1 MKSSVKSN
9 ILIEVTLPCCGTNGR
24 ERNSSTR
31 FCAACILKLAVTRA
45 DSANTGEYQLYDDEP
60 DEYPVRKFYAK
71 NTQTD
76 NRRFCECP
84 RCRDVLL
91 VKIKGIKTVIDKNDS
106 EDESDCDCDCSDCER
121 ERQERRANRRD
132 SKTAKS
138 ISVHIPSF
146 KAKCWLVLS
155 CYLCCSMFITIYKNL
170 HARYSFYRY
179 IGRKKGIAKLLW
191 KVSLLHHNFLSYEAL
206 GGDDER
212 GVILK
217 AAGYGIIER
226 IPGKRNTKVYRIDKA
241 NQTKLIKFFRLPAK
255 VSEKDQKSEM
265 NLLTDLQT
273 SISYAAWRHLRDEWR
288 IDRSLRMLNR
298 FFFISFHY
306 FGYLPP
312 LPLSSVQELV
322 VTALVLF
329 GVSLVFQFL
338 CVLAVYAA
346 VFFGVGL
353 STCYVL
359 KRSNNIKS
367 CWWQA
372 ILLSYFVYR
381 VNKFF
386 YESSWLSWGTLIAP
400 KALIPLKKLLW
411 G

>member
-1 MKSSVKSN
+1 MFHVYHN
-9 ILIEVTLPCCGTNGR
+9 LQILTY
-24 ERNSSTR
+24 
-31 FCAACILKLAVTRA
+31 F
-45 DSANTGEYQLYDDEP
+45 
-60 DEYPVRKFYAK
+60 
-71 NTQTD
+71 
-76 NRRFCECP
+76 
-84 RCRDVLL
+84 
-91 VKIKGIKTVIDKNDS
+91 
-106 EDESDCDCDCSDCER
+106 
-121 ERQERRANRRD
+121 
-132 SKTAKS
+132 
-138 ISVHIPSF
+138 
-146 KAKCWLVLS
+146 
-155 CYLCCSMFITIYKNL
+155 
-170 HARYSFYRY
+170 YSFCRY

-217 AAGYGIIER
+217 LAGYGIIER
-226 IPGKRNTKVYRIDKA
+226 SRNTKVYRIDKA

-265 NLLTDLQT
+265 NLMTDLQT
-273 SISYAAWRHLRDEWR
+273 SISFAAWKHLRDEWR
-288 IDRSLRMLNR
+288 IDRSLRIMNR
-298 FFFISFHY
+298 FFLISFHY

-312 LPLSSVQELV
+312 LPLSTVQELV
-322 VTALVLF
+322 VTALLLF

-338 CVLAVYAA
+338 CILAVYAA
-346 VFFGVGL
+346 VFFGVGM

-372 ILLSYFVYR
+372 ILVSYFVYR

-386 YESSWLSWGTLIAP
+386 YESSWLSWGVLIAP
-400 KALIPLKKLLW
+400 KALLPLKKLLW